1 MTTETA
7 ENTHPVEM
15 SGERNFPSGIA
26 VFENAAWA
34 NRKTGKPLPIEM
46 GEAPRVLLFAT
57 GWATD
62 ERLFAPWVKSLEV
75 LNYPAAL
82 VVLSN
87 PLAGLS
93 ADAFLAAARPE
104 AQSEA
109 GRTNSIFRPDWP
121 LFESLPPVVEELR
134 RDVPEARWTLAGW
147 SFGVRFVLDLW
158 RARERVFGDGSANA
172 DTFERLVFAA
182 GSLTPVGRTGIP
194 EAVAKLTLATL
205 SAESLGTFFVRVT
218 EGHGA
223 WSDVVTNPDFPGFT
237 AEDRPDVPKAAEE
250 LRAFAGLRDPLP
262 ELAREAASFP
272 GEIRVVIPKRD
283 RIVPVAAQERSAKAL
298 CEASLAAGRA
308 EPRILRTDEPHGT
321 FEGLTATVFDAAF
334 GSVESPIR

>member
-1 MTTETA
+1 MTIETS
-7 ENTHPVEM
+7 ENSVAREAPA
-15 SGERNFPSGIA
+15 GIA
-26 VFENAAWA
+26 LFENAAWRV
-34 NRKTGKPLPIEM
+34 RKEGKSLPTATC
-46 GEAPRVLLFAT
+46 EAPRVLLFAT

-62 ERLFAPWVKSLEV
+62 ERLFAPWAKRLEA

-82 VVLSN
+82 VILSN
-87 PLAGLS
+87 PLAGRT
-93 ADAFLAAARPE
+93 ADAFLEAARPQ
-104 AQSEA
+104 AHSTTDA
-109 GRTNSIFRPDWP
+109 PDSLFRPDWP
-121 LFESLPPVVEELR
+121 LFRELSPELDELR
-134 RDVPEARWTLAGW
+134 RDVPEAQWTLAGW

-158 RARERVFGDGSANA
+158 RARERIFGNGLPNA

-194 EAVAKLTLATL
+194 EAVAKLTLSTL
-205 SAESLGTFFVRVT
+205 SAESLSTFFVRVT
-218 EGHGA
+218 EGRGA
-223 WSDVVTNPDFPGFT
+223 WNDVVTNPDFPGFT

-321 FEGLTATVFDAAF
+321 FEGLTAAVFDAAF